1 MRESSENDICAWLV
15 CFGDFVLRSVRCYSL
30 VLEEG
35 KKIFTNDPSF
45 FFFFCIYKD
54 ICVCKQVAYVPPFQI
69 YIAAFLLYF
78 FWYRIEADVQRM
90 VESFFFQE

>member
-1 MRESSENDICAWLV
+1 MIYVPGLY
-15 CFGDFVLRSVRCYSL
+15 VLAILFYEAYVVIL
-30 VLEEG
+30 WFW
-35 KKIFTNDPSF
+35 KKVKKYLLTTLPFF